1 MRIMGRLGSKK
12 RSSALVGVVA
22 SGLLLAG
29 CGAGPSQVGAAAVID
44 GQVTTIDQV
53 QGLLDKAVQE
63 QPYAQQLA
71 AQHKLDL
78 VGREIVRQQLLHT
91 VVRKAAQK
99 EGLSTDDAAI
109 SAAMSQ
115 GDPLAGVLPENL
127 AQDQPAAVTQLVW
140 RVRDH
145 REAITDQYLEQKLA
159 AKYLPTLSVNFDYTS
174 IGAPTSDS
182 EAPAIDAATARSQAI
197 AKAQEYAAN
206 PNAIQTEIQGGAQ
219 GNVGQQAPALSSP
232 EDAATVLFGV
242 PANTAIAFQP
252 NPTSAPTWWVTA
264 IVRQRATDKPVATDQ
279 VQQPTPDQIG
289 AIGVRLLQPYVN
301 DVDYK
306 INPRYGVWDPV
317 GMDLAANAN
326 SFQGIV
332 LPVRGS
338 APAQQ

>member
-1 MRIMGRLGSKK
+1 MGT
-12 RSSALVGVVA
+12 
-22 SGLLLAG
+22 
-29 CGAGPSQVGAAAVID
+29 AAVID

-78 VGREIVRQQLLHT
+78 VGREIVRQQLLHA

-115 GDPLAGVLPENL
+115 GDPLAGALPENL

-159 AKYLPTLSVNFDYTS
+159 AKYLPMLSVTVDYTV
-174 IGAPTSDS
+174 IGAPSADDG
-182 EAPAIDAATARSQAI
+182 APTIDPATARSEAL
-197 AKAQEYAAN
+197 ANAQRYAAD
-206 PNAIQTEIQGGAQ
+206 PAALQADLAKGAQ
-219 GNVGQQAPALSSP
+219 GNVGEPLVGLSSP
-232 EDAATVLFGV
+232 ADASTVLFG
-242 PANTAIAFQP
+242 TAPNNVIAFQP
-252 NPTSAPTWWVTA
+252 NSTGAPSGW
-264 IVRQRATDKPVATDQ
+264 IVAVVKQRATDKPVSTDQ
-279 VQQPTPDQIG
+279 PQQPTPDQIG
-289 AIGVRLLQPYVN
+289 AVGVRLLQPYVN
-301 DVDYK
+301 DVNYK
-306 INPRYGVWDPV
+306 INPRYGVWDTV

-326 SFQGIV
+326 SLQGVV